1 MTDLEILEMIKA
13 DLNHPRNQDALLT
26 QMQAEAEWQIGMKGI
41 VVDKSDPAVCG
52 VIRMWTAWLFRK
64 RASSDPS
71 MPRMLE
77 MQMKDLLFHQKMSGK
92 YDS

>member
-26 QMQAEAEWQIGMKGI
+26 QMQAEAERQISMKGI

-52 VIRMWTAWLFRK
+52 VIRMWTAWLYRK

-71 MPRMLE
+71 MPQMLM
-77 MQMKDLLFHQKMSGK
+77 MQMKDVLFHQKMSGD
-92 YDS
+92 YDT

>member
-1 MTDLEILEMIKA
+1 MTDAEILEMIKA
-13 DLNHPRNQDALLT
+13 DLNHPRNADDLLA
-26 QMQAEAEWQIGMKGI
+26 QMQAEAEYQISMKGI

-52 VIRMWTAWLFRK
+52 VIRMWAAWLFRK

-77 MQMKDLLFHQKMSGK
+77 MQMKDLLFHQKMSGD